1 VRSPEWRC
9 SAWLDKYMY
18 TIVVPSRLAA
28 TVSTTWLQMIP
39 RFPSQSISSFISPY
53 AGARQ
58 QIKRSLSSYRIRSP
72 HVQTLIP
79 RSQYGQRHK
88 TRTKRVFHSS
98 AALSAQVK
106 NPYEVL
112 GVNKDA
118 SAAEIK
124 KTYFSLARKYH
135 PDTNPDKDA
144 QVKFVEIQEAYDVC
158 FPFSNFTIHFTRP
171 RF

>member
-1 VRSPEWRC
+1 
-9 SAWLDKYMY
+9 
-18 TIVVPSRLAA
+18 
-28 TVSTTWLQMIP
+28 
-39 RFPSQSISSFISPY
+39 
-53 AGARQ
+53 
-58 QIKRSLSSYRIRSP
+58 
-72 HVQTLIP
+72 
-79 RSQYGQRHK
+79 
-88 TRTKRVFHSS
+88 VFHSS